1 MAGLSYNRNKYMTRK
16 NTFINLIFL
25 SIFILFG
32 IVSFV
37 NAGGG
42 SPGGPG
48 GDGKTGAMA
57 TGGYAPAA
65 DAPCGNGLGQG
76 SRGTIGRGEDPNRN
90 TPSTPTSCTNGANNP
105 TAKPS
110 CTTCPTNKVMNSND
124 QCVVCKNGG
133 CKNNKCNNG
142 ATNAPACNK
151 CKATQDFYGGEC
163 VAKCPSGKV
172 RIGGVCKVPP
182 CSNGATN
189 APACDNVCADGSIKV
204 NGVCPGNCTLI
215 NVCGQTV
222 QGTVVNGVCTAV
234 NGNQSNE
241 SCIVSFTTLNGGGVA
256 PGGSAEF
263 SWQVATL
270 PSNVRQNC
278 GFFDYTTP
286 TPRPI
291 PGLQNLDVTLNRT
304 RITNIQNTTRFCL
317 VCQFYNKTDNSLL
330 GEAIKHQWIKVIRI
344 GEN

>member
-1 MAGLSYNRNKYMTRK
+1 MTRK

-32 IVSFV
+32 FV
-37 NAGGG
+37 LYLNAEGGG
-42 SPGGPG
+42 SPGNGGGNQSCANGQTGTSIHG
-48 GDGKTGAMA
+48 GD
-57 TGGYAPAA
+57 
-65 DAPCGNGLGQG
+65 
-76 SRGTIGRGEDPNRN
+76 RPNN
-90 TPSTPTSCTNGANNP
+90 TVPNTSCTNGANNP
-105 TAKPS
+105 TATPS

-133 CKNNKCNNG
+133 CKNGDCNNG

-151 CKATQDFYGGEC
+151 CKANQDFFGGEC
-163 VAKCPSGKV
+163 VAKCTGGKV
-172 RIGGVCKVPP
+172 RIGGVCKVAP

-189 APACDNVCADGSIKV
+189 APACDNVCADGSLKV
-204 NGVCPGNCTLI
+204 NGQCSSECTVT
-215 NVCGQTV
+215 NACGQSV
-222 QGTVVNGVCTAV
+222 PGGLDSNGSCVAPSGVNI
-234 NGNQSNE
+234 ND
-241 SCIVSFTTLNGGGVA
+241 SCIVSFTTLNSGGVA

-263 SWQVATL
+263 SWQVATV
-270 PSNVRQNC
+270 PNVKQTC
-278 GFFDYTTP
+278 GFYDYTTP